1 MKTTAATTA
10 NIIKTASAN
19 KIVAPS
25 SNTKSISVEMM
36 SSVNGVMERKALPAI
51 NNTIN
56 ATTNTTT
63 NTTTNASTN
72 AKNTGIVTNAAAANA
87 LTLNLT
93 KSTTLGY
100 DQTGTISSTDV
111 DTNNSRP
118 NTVSITVKLVKGM
131 TYDLNYKFTR
141 FSSGGNPPTA
151 SLAAKSPTGK
161 TTTLNLTS
169 PSFTASES
177 GNYNL
182 VFSAGTGA
190 WFDGKFDTTVKA
202 KALLPTTTGDAN
214 LDALLQRQN
223 AWWHDAG
230 TVATAGTVPITATSK
245 ALAPGSAKTQMTYS
259 FMTTKPA
266 TLDKDFPK
274 ANQTKSFSPLTDNQK
289 AAALAAFNYISAIT
303 NVKFTEDKTGS
314 GNIQMGRYDM
324 SAAAGGLAGMDGIAN
339 LPNNSA
345 VVDKA
350 FVFINS
356 ASPGDLGDS
365 TSGSYGWTD
374 VWHELGHAM
383 GLKHPGNYDAAGG
396 GGTTPFLPTAKDNR
410 QYSIMSYK
418 DNGNTKGANNQSFML
433 YDVAALQYLYGF
445 NATGTTATN
454 GAFKFSNTG
463 TTLSTIY
470 SAKGTDK
477 IDLTGITRSSFVN
490 LNAGTFSSINQ
501 LKPNS
506 TSNTSYSGNN
516 NVTIAFGSKIY
527 NIDLSTS
534 NTADTVILN
543 AAYKA
548 NAFNAIKN
556 FQATDKIGLSSSV
569 FGNLTATNIDIG
581 VGRTTANTAK
591 SKILVDSTTGS
602 IYYDA
607 DANGKASKA
616 VKIAQFTK
624 VANANITT
632 NNFSFLS

>member
-1 MKTTAATTA
+1 MKTTATTTA
-10 NIIKTASAN
+10 NIIKTATAN
-19 KIVAPS
+19 KIAAAS

-36 SSVNGVMERKALPAI
+36 SSVKGLVERKSLPSV
-51 NNTIN
+51 NPS
-56 ATTNTTT
+56 TNT
-63 NTTTNASTN
+63 NTVKNNAV
-72 AKNTGIVTNAAAANA
+72 VTAAGANN
-87 LTLNLT
+87 LTLTLT

-100 DQTGTISSTDV
+100 DQTGSVSSADV
-111 DTNNSRP
+111 DPTDKSHP
-118 NTVSITVKLVKGM
+118 NTVNITIKLVKGV

-141 FSSGGNPPTA
+141 FSSGGNPPAAT
-151 SLAAKSPTGK
+151 LAAKSPTGK
-161 TTTLNLTS
+161 STTLNLSS

-177 GNYNL
+177 GNYTL

-190 WFDGKFDTTVKA
+190 WFDGKFDASAKG
-202 KALLPTTTGDAN
+202 KALLPTTTGDTN

-230 TVATAGTVPITATSK
+230 TAPTTGTVPITGTSK
-245 ALAPGSAKTQMTYS
+245 ALAPGSAKTQLTYS

-266 TLDKDFPK
+266 TLDADFPK
-274 ANQTKSFSPLTDNQK
+274 ASQSKSFSPLTDNQK

-303 NVKFTEDKTGS
+303 NVKFTEDTTGN

-324 SAAAGGLAGMDGIAN
+324 SAAAGGQAGMDGIAN

-365 TSGSYGWTD
+365 TSGSYGWAD

-383 GLKHPGNYDAAGG
+383 GLKHPGNYDASGG
-396 GGTTPFLPTAKDNR
+396 GGTPPFLPSTKDNH
-410 QYSIMSYK
+410 QYSIMSYM
-418 DNGNTKGANNQSFML
+418 DNGNTKGANNQSYML
-433 YDVAALQYLYGF
+433 YDVAALQYLYGV
-445 NATGTTATN
+445 NITGSTAVN

-463 TTLSTIY
+463 STLSTIY
-470 SAKGTDK
+470 SAKGSDK
-477 IDLTGITRSSFVN
+477 IDLTGITRSSVVN

-506 TSNTSYSGNN
+506 TTNTSYSGNN
-516 NVTIAFGSKIY
+516 NVTIAFGSKIN

-556 FQATDKIGLSSSV
+556 FQAADKIGLSSSV
-569 FGNLTATNIDIG
+569 FGNLTADNIDIG

-591 SKILVDSTTGS
+591 SKILVDSTTGN
-602 IYYDA
+602 IFYDA
-607 DANGKASKA
+607 DANGKASAA

-624 VANANITT
+624 VANMSIAKS
-632 NNFSFLS
+632 NFSFLS

>member
-1 MKTTAATTA
+1 MKTTATTTP
-10 NIIKTASAN
+10 NIIKTATAN
-19 KIVAPS
+19 KVAAAS
-25 SNTKSISVEMM
+25 TNTASVSVEMM
-36 SSVNGVMERKALPAI
+36 SSVNGVLERKTLPSV
-51 NNTIN
+51 T
-56 ATTNTTT
+56 ATPAVS
-63 NTTTNASTN
+63 AST
-72 AKNTGIVTNAAAANA
+72 KNKTVVAAAAANA

-100 DQTGTISSTDV
+100 DQTGSVSSTDV
-111 DTNNSRP
+111 DTTSSRP

-131 TYDLNYKFTR
+131 TYDLSYKFTR
-141 FSSGGNPPTA
+141 FSSGGTPAAA
-151 SLAAKSPTGK
+151 SLVAKSATGK
-161 TTTLNLTS
+161 STTVNMNS
-169 PSFTASES
+169 PTFTASES
-177 GNYNL
+177 GNYTL
-182 VFSAGTGA
+182 IFSAGKGA
-190 WFDGKFDTTVKA
+190 WFDGKFDTSVKG
-202 KALLPTTTGDAN
+202 KALLPATTGDAN

-230 TVATAGTVPITATSK
+230 TAPTAGTTPITATSK
-245 ALAPGSAKTQMTYS
+245 ALAPGSAKTQLTYT

-266 TLDKDFPK
+266 TLDADFPK
-274 ANQTKSFSPLTDNQK
+274 SGQAKSFSPLTDNQK
-289 AAALAAFNYISAIT
+289 AAAIASFNYISAIT
-303 NVKFTEDKTGS
+303 NVKFTEDKTGN

-324 SAAAGGLAGMDGIAN
+324 SATAGGQAGMDGIAN

-365 TSGSYGWTD
+365 TSGSYGWSD

-383 GLKHPGNYDAAGG
+383 GLKHPGNYDAGG
-396 GGTTPFLPTAKDNR
+396 GTVTTPFLPTTKDNH

-418 DNGNTKGANNQSFML
+418 DNGNTKGANNQSYML
-433 YDVAALQYLYGF
+433 YDVAALQYLYGV
-445 NATGTTATN
+445 NDKGSTAVN

-477 IDLTGITRSSFVN
+477 IDLTGITRSSVVN

-506 TSNTSYSGNN
+506 TSNTSYSGNS
-516 NVTIAFGSKIY
+516 NVSIAYGSKIY

-556 FQATDKIGLSSSV
+556 FQASDKIGLSSSV
-569 FGNLTATNIDIG
+569 FGNLTAENIDIG

-602 IYYDA
+602 IFYDA

-616 VKIAQFTK
+616 VKVAQFTK
-624 VANANITT
+624 VANMSISKT
-632 NNFSFLS
+632 NFSFLS

>member
-1 MKTTAATTA
+1 MKTTATTTP
-10 NIIKTASAN
+10 NIIKTAAAN
-19 KIVAPS
+19 KVAAASP
-25 SNTKSISVEMM
+25 NTASVSVEMM
-36 SSVNGVMERKALPAI
+36 SSVNGVVERKALPS
-51 NNTIN
+51 IN
-56 ATTNTTT
+56 AS
-63 NTTTNASTN
+63 ASVSASNST
-72 AKNTGIVTNAAAANA
+72 KNKVVVAAAAANA

-100 DQTGTISSTDV
+100 DQTGSVSSTDV
-111 DTNNSRP
+111 DTNSSRP
-118 NTVSITVKLVKGM
+118 NTVNISVKLVKGM
-131 TYDLNYKFTR
+131 TYDLSYKFTR
-141 FSSGGNPPTA
+141 FSSGGTPPAVT
-151 SLAAKSPTGK
+151 LAAKSPTGK
-161 TTTLNLTS
+161 STTVNINS
-169 PSFTASES
+169 PTFTAAES
-177 GNYNL
+177 GNYTL
-182 VFSAGTGA
+182 VFSAGKGA
-190 WFDGKFDTTVKA
+190 WFDGKFDTSVKG
-202 KALLPTTTGDAN
+202 KALLPATTGDAN

-230 TVATAGTVPITATSK
+230 TAPTAGTTPITATSK
-245 ALAPGSAKTQMTYS
+245 ALAPGSAKTQLTYT

-266 TLDKDFPK
+266 TLDADFPK
-274 ANQTKSFSPLTDNQK
+274 SGQAKSFSPLTDNQK
-289 AAALAAFNYISAIT
+289 AAAVAAFNYISAIT
-303 NVKFTEDKTGS
+303 NVKFTEDKTGN

-324 SAAAGGLAGMDGIAN
+324 SAAAGGQAGMDGIAN

-365 TSGSYGWTD
+365 TSGSYGWSD
-374 VWHELGHAM
+374 IWHELGHAM
-383 GLKHPGNYDAAGG
+383 GLKHPGNYDAGG
-396 GGTTPFLPTAKDNR
+396 GSVTTPFLPTAKDNH

-418 DNGNTKGANNQSFML
+418 DNGNTKGANNQSYML
-433 YDVAALQYLYGF
+433 YDVAALQYLYGV
-445 NATGTTATN
+445 NTTGSTAVN

-477 IDLTGITRSSFVN
+477 IDLTGITRSSVVN

-501 LKPNS
+501 LKPNN
-506 TSNTSYSGNN
+506 TSNTSYSGNS
-516 NVTIAFGSKIY
+516 NVSIAFGSKIY

-543 AAYKA
+543 AAYKS

-556 FQATDKIGLSSSV
+556 FQASDKIGLSSSV
-569 FGNLTATNIDIG
+569 FGNLTADNIDIG
-581 VGRTTANTAK
+581 VGRTTANTTK

-602 IYYDA
+602 IFFDA

-624 VANANITT
+624 VANMAISKS
-632 NNFSFLS
+632 NFSFLS